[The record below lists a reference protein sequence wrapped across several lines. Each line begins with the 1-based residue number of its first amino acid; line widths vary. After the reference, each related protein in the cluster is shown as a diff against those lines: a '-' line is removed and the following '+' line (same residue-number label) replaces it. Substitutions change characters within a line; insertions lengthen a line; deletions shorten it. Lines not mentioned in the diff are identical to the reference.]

1 MAEYYPAGYQIP
13 LVNGSDAVIVKKLG
27 EGGQGVVYRV
37 SVGGRE
43 YALKWYHKGA
53 VHNPK
58 KFYQNL
64 ESNISKGAPTKAFLW
79 PLYLTKPV
87 DGRICGRR
95 ISGSF
100 RTSCWQRYIFSPCPQ
115 Q

>member
-13 LVNGSDAVIVKKLG
+13 LVNGSDAVIVKKPG

-64 ESNISKGAPTKAFLW
+64 ESNISKGAPTKAFL
-79 PLYLTKPV
+79 
-87 DGRICGRR
+87 
-95 ISGSF
+95 
-100 RTSCWQRYIFSPCPQ
+100 
-115 Q
+115 

>member
-64 ESNISKGAPTKAFLW
+64 ESNISKGAPTLS
-79 PLYLTKPV
+79 L
-87 DGRICGRR
+87 IH
-95 ISGSF
+95 I
-100 RTSCWQRYIFSPCPQ
+100 
-115 Q
+115 